1 MSLSKLKS
9 SVSQNIK
16 LKKNLLKNFT
26 IINKIKNIIF
36 STLKNNGKIFICGNG
51 GSAADAQH
59 LAAEFMVRL
68 KPKINRK
75 PYPVISLALD
85 TSTLTACSNDYGYNK
100 IFSRPLDALASKNDI
115 LIVISTSGNSKNIIE
130 ALKLAK
136 KKKVISVGFLGN
148 GGGQAKSLCSLKY
161 VVPSK
166 NIARIQETHI
176 FMGHLIFELV
186 EDQLIKEKLY
196 C

>member
-68 KPKINRK
+68 RPKVNRK

-85 TSTLTACSNDYGYNK
+85 SSTLTACSNDYGYKN
-100 IFSRPLDALASKNDI
+100 IFSRPLDALASKNDV
-115 LIVISTSGNSKNIIE
+115 LIVISTSGNSKNITE
-130 ALKLAK
+130 VLKTAK
-136 KKKVISVGFLGN
+136 KKEVISVGLLGN
-148 GGGQAKSLCSLKY
+148 SGGEARSLCNLKY
-161 VVPSK
+161 IVPSK
-166 NIARIQETHI
+166 NVARIQETHI
-176 FMGHLIFELV
+176 FLGHLIFELV
-186 EDQLIKEKLY
+186 EDQLIKEKIY